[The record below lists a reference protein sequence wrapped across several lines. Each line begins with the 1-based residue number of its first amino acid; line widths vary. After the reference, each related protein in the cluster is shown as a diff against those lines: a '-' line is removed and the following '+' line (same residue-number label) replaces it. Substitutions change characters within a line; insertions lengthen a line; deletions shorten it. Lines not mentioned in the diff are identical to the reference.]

1 MRFLMTNLLYM
12 PNYVYNQIA
21 VQRKNAKKAEALI
34 EKGIAETLL
43 PLPEYLRG
51 TTYPGDSENW
61 YEWCIQHWGT
71 KWGDFDLEWSDQDY
85 TLKFTTAWHPLD
97 GRLHELILD
106 YFEGNMI
113 YWWEE
118 EQGFGAESE
127 WKDFA
132 LVSHRE
138 WDEKPSGRTYN
149 D

>member
-1 MRFLMTNLLYM
+1 M

-21 VQRKNAKKAEALI
+21 VKRKEADKAKALL

-43 PLPEYLRG
+43 PMPEHLVG
-51 TTYPGDSENW
+51 TKYPGDSENW
-61 YEWCIQHWGT
+61 YEWCLLHWGT
-71 KWGDFDLEWSDQDY
+71 KWGDFDLEWSDSDY
-85 TLKFTTAWHPLD
+85 SLRFTTAWSPFNDELI
-97 GRLHELILD
+97 ELILE
-106 YFEGNMI
+106 YFNGNMI

-118 EQGFGAESE
+118 EQGFGAENE

-132 LVSHRE
+132 SVSFRE